1 MKLFHD
7 WWNLMPN
14 SWTISIP
21 WRPKGAK
28 KEIEKRPNRG
38 REESPGRAVFHEY
51 RWYQGLLGI
60 KKVHW
65 LSIKTSVPMWMGAR
79 GIRRFGQLTQSL
91 GKRLKT
97 RADGPKN
104 GPLKAKGLQS
114 SVYKDSILKPHILY
128 PANGFRTGSFNI
140 RLSGR
145 LYSSF
150 GVMN

>member
-1 MKLFHD
+1 MKLTSTKPRVICLFTNHHPT
-7 WWNLMPN
+7 LQTSPQLVCA
-14 SWTISIP
+14 SIISQ
-21 WRPKGAK
+21 
-28 KEIEKRPNRG
+28 KEKNG
-38 REESPGRAVFHEY
+38 N
-51 RWYQGLLGI
+51 
-60 KKVHW
+60 
-65 LSIKTSVPMWMGAR
+65 SIKITVLLWMGAR

-150 GVMN
+150 GVMNLLYRKQVPETSPCPGRGTGD

>member
-1 MKLFHD
+1 MNDGRMFILWPFPACGKGGKLPEEKAKSEPIS
-7 WWNLMPN
+7 NL
-14 SWTISIP
+14 
-21 WRPKGAK
+21 
-28 KEIEKRPNRG
+28 
-38 REESPGRAVFHEY
+38 EELVRIC
-51 RWYQGLLGI
+51 LL
-60 KKVHW
+60 
-65 LSIKTSVPMWMGAR
+65 WMGAR

-150 GVMN
+150 GVMNLLYRKQVPETSPCPGRGTGG